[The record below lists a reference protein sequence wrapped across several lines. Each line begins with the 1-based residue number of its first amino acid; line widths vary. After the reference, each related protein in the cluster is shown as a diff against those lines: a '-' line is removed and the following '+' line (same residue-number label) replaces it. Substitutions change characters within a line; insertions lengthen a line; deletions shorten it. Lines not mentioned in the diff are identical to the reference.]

1 MSGIVDRL
9 IGTSYSVEEQ
19 DRIRQLRAD
28 FNGSIQTYQQ
38 KALEGKEKGTLS
50 PEGAQEILARN
61 VAINDWLVAN
71 STASLLELQAERD
84 KYNSDVNNIL
94 SVDQP
99 KANYRSF
106 YTGLRFLAEQ
116 KDPRIT
122 PNLKSALVKEARDL
136 ESWYNSNKATLTKIQ
151 LEQKMSDA
159 QTRILQ
165 TVDDAAY
172 RTILKSD
179 LDGLKNRPAEEW
191 ADASKK
197 QVKNQQIL
205 KNADFRLEDVWS
217 SFKYTFSFWPTLLL
231 ILACILAGS
240 LASNA
245 AIHRP
250 ISYRVLFFL
259 YGAFPLFVFPVL
271 IYFLIQRVRCGPLP
285 MYGLLPVLLTTPEI
299 EEGNNFFTALLRG
312 PFTYYEDANI
322 GRWAGELEECVK
334 QYTQK

>member
-9 IGTSYSVEEQ
+9 IGTTYSVEEQ

-38 KALEGKEKGTLS
+38 KALEGREKGTLS

-61 VAINDWLVAN
+61 VAITEWLASN
-71 STASLLELQAERD
+71 STAPLLELQAERD
-84 KYNSDVNNIL
+84 KYNSDINNIL

-106 YTGLRFLAEQ
+106 YAGLRFLAEL

-122 PNLKSALVKEARDL
+122 SNVKAALVKEAQDL

-172 RTILKSD
+172 RTVLQND
-179 LDGLKNRPAEEW
+179 LNGLKNRPAEEW

-197 QVKNQQIL
+197 QVKNQATIQ
-205 KNADFRLEDVWS
+205 NADFRIEDVWS
-217 SFKYTFSFWPTLLL
+217 SFKETFSWWPILLL
-231 ILACILAGS
+231 VLFCILGGS
-240 LASNA
+240 LAANS

-250 ISYRVLFFL
+250 IPYRVLFFL

-271 IYFLIQRVRCGPLP
+271 LYFLIQRVRCGPLP
-285 MYGLLPVLLTTPEI
+285 MYGLLPVLCTTPEI

-322 GRWAGELEECVK
+322 SRWAGELEECVK
-334 QYTQK
+334 QYAQK

>member
-9 IGTSYSVEEQ
+9 IGNSYSVEEQ

-38 KALEGKEKGTLS
+38 KALDGKEQGTLS

-61 VAINDWLVAN
+61 VAITDWLAAN
-71 STASLLELQAERD
+71 STAPLLELQAERD
-84 KYNSDVNNIL
+84 KYNSDINNIL
-94 SVDQP
+94 STDQP

-106 YTGLRFLAEQ
+106 YSGLYFLAEQ
-116 KDPRIT
+116 NDTRIT
-122 PNLKSALVKEARDL
+122 PNLRAALAKEARDL
-136 ESWYNSNKATLTKIQ
+136 ESWYTSNIKTLTRIQ

-172 RTILKSD
+172 RTILQNELS
-179 LDGLKNRPAEEW
+179 GLKNRPAQEW
-191 ADASKK
+191 ADATKK
-197 QVKNQQIL
+197 QAKNEATIQ
-205 KNADFRLEDVWS
+205 NAEFRLATVWS
-217 SFKYTFSFWPTLLL
+217 SFTSTLSFWPILLL
-231 ILACILAGS
+231 VLFCILGGS
-240 LASNA
+240 LAANS

-250 ISYRVLFFL
+250 IPYRVLFFL

-271 IYFLIQRVRCGPLP
+271 IYFLIQRARCGPLP
-285 MYGLLPVLLTTPEI
+285 MYGVLPIFPTTPEI
-299 EEGNNFFTALLRG
+299 EAGESLITALLRA
-312 PFTYYEDANI
+312 PFTYYKDANI
-322 GRWAGELEECVK
+322 ARWTGELEECVK

>member
-61 VAINDWLVAN
+61 VAITDWLAAN
-71 STASLLELQAERD
+71 STAPLLELQAERD
-84 KYNSDVNNIL
+84 KYNSDINNIL
-94 SVDQP
+94 STDQP

-106 YTGLRFLAEQ
+106 YTGLTFIAEQ
-116 KDPRIT
+116 KDPRLT
-122 PNLKSALVKEARDL
+122 PNVKSVLVKEARDL
-136 ESWYNSNKATLTKIQ
+136 ESWYTSNSTTLTKIQ

-172 RTILKSD
+172 RTVLQNE
-179 LDGLKNRPAEEW
+179 LNGLKNRPAQEW
-191 ADASKK
+191 ADAAKK
-197 QVKNQQIL
+197 QTKNQATID
-205 KNADFRLEDVWS
+205 NAQFRFGDIWS
-217 SFKYTFSFWPTLLL
+217 SFTSTLSFWPILLL
-231 ILACILAGS
+231 VLFCILGGS
-240 LASNA
+240 LAANS

-250 ISYRVLFFL
+250 IPYRVRFFL
-259 YGAFPLFVFPVL
+259 HGAFPLFVCPVL
-271 IYFLIQRVRCGPLP
+271 LYFRVQRVRCGPLP
-285 MYGLLPVLLTTPEI
+285 MYGVLPVLCTTPEI
-299 EEGNNFFTALLRG
+299 EAGESLITALLRA

-322 GRWAGELEECVK
+322 ARWAGELEECVK